1 MSTAEAVGKVHF
13 DFRGARVLVTGGT
26 RGIGRAIAGGFH
38 AAGAEVLVTGSSEDP
53 SVYEPL
59 PAGTA
64 YRRLRLAER
73 SDIAALAAEIPQ
85 LDVLVNNAG
94 GTGGAST
101 PHDFDTAVDINLN
114 AVFHLSRALVP
125 ALGGSR
131 LRGGAAIVNLASEM
145 SLFGSP
151 YFYGYGAAKAAI
163 VQLTRS
169 FCVELG
175 AQGVRVNAVLPGSI
189 PTPMTQ
195 AFADD
200 PGVHQM
206 VSQATPMARWGE
218 AQEIADAV
226 LYLCSPAA
234 SFVTGHTLVVDGG
247 YSVMK

>member
-1 MSTAEAVGKVHF
+1 MKGPADCGAVHF

-26 RGIGRAIAGGFH
+26 RGIGRAIAEGFA
-38 AAGAEVLVTGSSEDP
+38 AAGAELLITGSASD
-53 SVYEPL
+53 
-59 PAGTA
+59 AGTYEA
-64 YRRLRLAER
+64 LPRGATYRRLRLAER
-73 SDIAALAAEIPQ
+73 GDIAALAQAIPQ

-94 GTGGAST
+94 GTGGAAT

-114 AVFHLSRALVP
+114 AVFHLSRALLP
-125 ALGGSR
+125 ALRASR

-175 AQGVRVNAVLPGSI
+175 TQGVRVNAVLPGSV

-200 PGVHQM
+200 PGVHAM
-206 VSQATPMARWGE
+206 VSKATPLARWGD
-218 AQEIADAV
+218 AREIADAV

-234 SFVTGHTLVVDGG
+234 SFVSGHTLVVDGG

>member
-1 MSTAEAVGKVHF
+1 MSNAAAVGEVHF
-13 DFRGARVLVTGGT
+13 DFRGVRVLVTGGT
-26 RGIGRAIAGGFH
+26 RGIGRAIAASFT
-38 AAGAEVLVTGSSEDP
+38 AAGAEVLVTGTRPDASTC
-53 SVYEPL
+53 EPL
-59 PAGTA
+59 PPGTG

-73 SDIAALAAEIPQ
+73 ADIAALAHEIPR

-94 GTGGAST
+94 GTGGAAT

-114 AVFHLSRALVP
+114 GVFHLSRALLP
-125 ALGGSR
+125 ALAGSR

-151 YFYGYGAAKAAI
+151 HFYGYGAAKAAI

-175 AQGVRVNAVLPGSI
+175 TQGVRVNAVLPGSV

-195 AFADD
+195 VFADD
-200 PGVHQM
+200 PAVHAM
-206 VSQATPMARWGE
+206 VSKATPLARWGE
-218 AQEIADAV
+218 AREIADAV